1 MSKKKRGIS
10 KFTAGS
16 IMTLALLLASG
27 GVVYSW
33 AENSSVVPV
42 SAAVNEEIPEIQE
55 ETTAEPTEE
64 ATTEPEII
72 LTDFKYPE
80 KTDKSKKFDIE
91 SEYPPKNVVLM
102 DADTGEVIAYK
113 ADDEKMYPASLTKV
127 MTLIVTV
134 ENTKDFKDT
143 VEITSEMIEPLFADD
158 ASLAGFPVGDKPT
171 IEEILYG
178 IVLPSGADATV
189 AAAKYV
195 AGSEKAFVKL
205 MNEKAEQM
213 GLKNTHF
220 MNTSGLHDENHYSTA
235 SDMAAILSYAYNNE
249 ICRKVLS
256 TDEYIIPTNKT
267 REEEIYLQATIFKRM
282 YGDEMPNVLVRG
294 GKTGYTD
301 EAMHCVEAFA
311 DAKGKTYIGVVCG
324 SCSRWSSTADLLSL
338 FSVYCADGEP
348 YNEAVN
354 VHVDKEE
361 ETEEPTE
368 EETTE
373 ESTEENTEE
382 TSEEETSENSEE
394 EETTENTGEDN

>member
-1 MSKKKRGIS
+1 MSKKKRGIN
-10 KFTAGS
+10 KVTAGCL
-16 IMTLALLLASG
+16 MTLAVLVASG
-27 GVVYSW
+27 AVAYNW
-33 AENSSVVPV
+33 KENSRAVPV
-42 SAAVNEEIPEIQE
+42 STDINLELADIQEQTTEEI
-55 ETTAEPTEE
+55 TEE
-64 ATTEPEII
+64 ISTEPEII
-72 LTDFKYPE
+72 LTDFKYPI
-80 KTDKSKKFDIE
+80 KTESSKEFDIDT
-91 SEYPPKNVVLM
+91 EYPPRNVVLM
-102 DADTGEVIAYK
+102 DADTGEIIAYK
-113 ADDEKMYPASLTKV
+113 ANDEKLFPASLTKV

-134 ENTKDFKDT
+134 ENTKNFNDT
-143 VEITSEMIEPLFADD
+143 VEMTSEMIEPLFADD

-235 SDMAAILSYAYNNE
+235 DDMAAILSYAYNNE
-249 ICRKVLS
+249 ICRKILS
-256 TDEYIIPTNKT
+256 TSDYIIPTNKV
-267 REEEIYLQATIFKRM
+267 REDEIYLKATLFKRM
-282 YGDEMPNVLVRG
+282 YGDEMPDVLVKG

-311 DAKGKTYIGVVCG
+311 DVKGKTYIGVVCG
-324 SCSRWSSTADLLSL
+324 STSSWSSTGDLLSL

-354 VHVDKEE
+354 VHVEKEE
-361 ETEEPTE
+361 DIQ
-368 EETTE
+368 
-373 ESTEENTEE
+373 EE
-382 TSEEETSENSEE
+382 TSEEITEESEE
-394 EETTENTGEDN
+394 DTIEEVTEESSEDTAE

>member
-10 KFTAGS
+10 MTSAGCF
-16 IMTLALLLASG
+16 MTLAVLLASG
-27 GVVYSW
+27 AVAYNWV
-33 AENSSVVPV
+33 ENSKVVPV
-42 SAAVNEEIPEIQE
+42 SAAVNLELAEEQE
-55 ETTAEPTEE
+55 QTSEEPTEE
-64 ATTEPEII
+64 ISTEPEII
-72 LTDFKYPE
+72 LTDFKYPV
-80 KTDKSKKFDIE
+80 KTENSKEFDIE
-91 SEYPPKNVVLM
+91 TEYPPRNLVLM
-102 DADTGEVIAYK
+102 DADTGEIIAYK
-113 ADDEKMYPASLTKV
+113 ANDEKMFPASLTKV

-134 ENTKDFKDT
+134 ENTKNFKDT
-143 VEITSEMIEPLFADD
+143 VEMTSEMIEPLFADD
-158 ASLAGFPVGDKPT
+158 ASLAGFPAGDKPT

-178 IVLPSGADATV
+178 MILPSGADATV

-235 SDMAAILSYAYNNE
+235 DDMAAILSYAYNNE
-249 ICRKVLS
+249 ICRKILS
-256 TDEYIIPTNKT
+256 TDEYVIPVNKV
-267 REEEIYLQATIFKRM
+267 REEEIYLQATLFKRM
-282 YGDEMPNVLVRG
+282 YGDEMPNVLVKG

-311 DAKGKTYIGVVCG
+311 DVKGKTYIGVVCG
-324 SCSRWSSTADLLSL
+324 STSRWSSTGDLLSL

-354 VHVDKEE
+354 VHVEDDEGIQ
-361 ETEEPTE
+361 

-373 ESTEENTEE
+373 EESSENTEE
-382 TSEEETSENSEE
+382 NNEEETSENTEESESQ
-394 EETTENTGEDN
+394 EN